1 METFNLKKMK
11 KLLTSLALVLLVS
24 ASTFAQTRYTM
35 VAYHKLQPG
44 KTMDDAIAIEKQ
56 YIPIHEARKAAGLIG
71 GWAMYVPYNNIKSEG
86 IDFDYMTVNWGSD
99 LDKIHLYPMEL
110 FGSISK
116 TDPGLKKLAAA
127 TVSTQTILR
136 HSIGKKITGTNP
148 GTNKDHYIIFDM
160 MKVSDAAAYEAFEQ
174 KVLKVHEERV
184 AAGNISGWSFYKT
197 LYPSSDEVKAN
208 YTTVQSVEKL
218 SNLDKMMDSYTAA
231 IPKALGISAEEF
243 MKQATVKRTMT
254 ATMITKIALSTK

>member
-1 METFNLKKMK
+1 MY
-11 KLLTSLALVLLVS
+11 LVLS
-24 ASTFAQTRYTM
+24 A
-35 VAYHKLQPG
+35 
-44 KTMDDAIAIEKQ
+44 
-56 YIPIHEARKAAGLIG
+56 
-71 GWAMYVPYNNIKSEG
+71 
-86 IDFDYMTVNWGSD
+86 
-99 LDKIHLYPMEL
+99 
-110 FGSISK
+110 
-116 TDPGLKKLAAA
+116 GLKKLAAA

-160 MKVSDAAAYEAFEQ
+160 MKVSDAAAYEAFET
-174 KVLKVHEERV
+174 KVQKVHEERV

-218 SNLDKMMDSYTAA
+218 SNLDQFSDSYYKA
-231 IPKALGISAEEF
+231 IPKALGISPEEF
-243 MKQATVKRTMT
+243 MKQVTVKRTMT